1 MPMLRRMLLVSIQL
15 MATEEWG
22 LVVLRRGNIF
32 KQKLDKVIPGVSR
45 DQVQRYALMI
55 WLMFAVNS

>member
-22 LVVLRRGNIF
+22 LVVLKRGNIF
-32 KQKLDKVIPGVSR
+32 K
-45 DQVQRYALMI
+45 
-55 WLMFAVNS
+55 